1 LSPFHT
7 NGKAS
12 AELCKCT
19 QRLNLL
25 LCERLFTG
33 VFKVDKVLEIFKACK
48 VDEWA
53 ESLKVKYV
61 NEAFAHLEN
70 IAVVEKRK
78 QPTIEL
84 AHYLMN
90 RTK

>member
-1 LSPFHT
+1 MKSD
-7 NGKAS
+7 A
-12 AELCKCT
+12 A
-19 QRLNLL
+19 
-25 LCERLFTG
+25 
-33 VFKVDKVLEIFKACK
+33 DKVEKVLAIFKACK
-48 VDEWA
+48 VDAWA
-53 ESLKVKYV
+53 EELKAKYM

-78 QPTIEL
+78 QPIIDL

>member
-1 LSPFHT
+1 MHDLIKSNP
-7 NGKAS
+7 A
-12 AELCKCT
+12 
-19 QRLNLL
+19 
-25 LCERLFTG
+25 
-33 VFKVDKVLEIFKACK
+33 DKVEKVLGIFKACK
-48 VDEWA
+48 VDDWA
-53 ESLKVKYV
+53 EQLKARYM

-78 QPTIEL
+78 QPIIEL